1 VVSSRELQKCPQTL
15 GSKANSMM
23 RPFNQSFKGADLT
36 SVIRAST
43 YAKSYS
49 DTYKESPI
57 LIQMS
62 QEKIDECFKLIN
74 RSFADAILSRDAF
87 FIDKVNGAIENK
99 YLQFVF
105 IGPGFDSKWI
115 NHINDG
121 ESKGQLFFELD
132 LPIMIEQKKLAY
144 HNANISV
151 PKNLKLIHFDFEKDS
166 ILECLFHSGFDI
178 KKPTAFLLEGV
189 VYFINDQSLSE
200 INNLNLKKTESD
212 LLVVMD
218 FWSDDMVNSKSNHTV
233 KFYPLPYGRNDD
245 EIIQSFKE
253 MGFDYAQIEQLSKYL
268 SSSMESNSSQISP
281 GWKLLTAKYELP
293 KNLAN

>member
-1 VVSSRELQKCPQTL
+1 
-15 GSKANSMM
+15 MM

-132 LPIMIEQKKLAY
+132 LPIMIEQK
-144 HNANISV
+144 N
-151 PKNLKLIHFDFEKDS
+151 
-166 ILECLFHSGFDI
+166 
-178 KKPTAFLLEGV
+178 
-189 VYFINDQSLSE
+189 
-200 INNLNLKKTESD
+200 
-212 LLVVMD
+212 
-218 FWSDDMVNSKSNHTV
+218 
-233 KFYPLPYGRNDD
+233 
-245 EIIQSFKE
+245 
-253 MGFDYAQIEQLSKYL
+253 
-268 SSSMESNSSQISP
+268 
-281 GWKLLTAKYELP
+281 
-293 KNLAN
+293 

>member
-1 VVSSRELQKCPQTL
+1 
-15 GSKANSMM
+15 
-23 RPFNQSFKGADLT
+23 
-36 SVIRAST
+36 
-43 YAKSYS
+43 
-49 DTYKESPI
+49 
-57 LIQMS
+57 
-62 QEKIDECFKLIN
+62 
-74 RSFADAILSRDAF
+74 
-87 FIDKVNGAIENK
+87 
-99 YLQFVF
+99 
-105 IGPGFDSKWI
+105 
-115 NHINDG
+115 
-121 ESKGQLFFELD
+121 
-132 LPIMIEQKKLAY
+132 
-144 HNANISV
+144 
-151 PKNLKLIHFDFEKDS
+151 
-166 ILECLFHSGFDI
+166 LECLFHSGFDI

-253 MGFDYAQIEQLSKYL
+253 IGFDYAQIEQLSKYL